1 MSFSQCVD
9 DVFEDRHDAAEN
21 KESSIAKDIRELKHY
36 VKVPDLAAPTHKHAN
51 FSSFLKTEM
60 MNTAEFRTVTSC
72 KYQGRIYEFVN
83 TKNSVDKL
91 SHIILE
97 HPDAGDFVECMS
109 DSEDAPADDGSFPW
123 FKEHGDYTAGSE
135 FWYHVAEL
143 AASAPAVGMQRT
155 GSSSAKYAHEVQALR
170 GELAHTKV
178 DFEEKLGFLTA
189 ELVAENAT
197 MRASEPAS
205 AAPEVAKL
213 RAISRAQLDQLDT
226 QAILAVNAP
235 MTQEDAFDLAVY
247 RKLVQ
252 RRFIRVGTQG

>member
-97 HPDAGDFVECMS
+97 HPDAGDFVEWCFRTRAS
-109 DSEDAPADDGSFPW
+109 SQVGKEDIEERKKEDA
-123 FKEHGDYTAGSE
+123 K
-135 FWYHVAEL
+135 
-143 AASAPAVGMQRT
+143 R
-155 GSSSAKYAHEVQALR
+155 K
-170 GELAHTKV
+170 KV
-178 DFEEKLGFLTA
+178 LE
-189 ELVAENAT
+189 
-197 MRASEPAS
+197 S
-205 AAPEVAKL
+205 AAPTALIETLSAQGFDVSALLGQQPVPVAP
-213 RAISRAQLDQLDT
+213 
-226 QAILAVNAP
+226 LASQVPVPNLMDAAMPAP
-235 MTQEDAFDLAVY
+235 AGASEERPSALQSVSDLLGLGANK
-247 RKLVQ
+247 RHKH
-252 RRFIRVGTQG
+252 

>member
-1 MSFSQCVD
+1 
-9 DVFEDRHDAAEN
+9 
-21 KESSIAKDIRELKHY
+21 
-36 VKVPDLAAPTHKHAN
+36 
-51 FSSFLKTEM
+51 
-60 MNTAEFRTVTSC
+60 
-72 KYQGRIYEFVN
+72 
-83 TKNSVDKL
+83 
-91 SHIILE
+91 
-97 HPDAGDFVECMS
+97 MS

-135 FWYHVAEL
+135 FWYHVEDLNNKIKNLGNNTRTSFRSADSEIREEVSALRAQVAEL

-170 GELAHTKV
+170 GELAHVKV
-178 DFEEKLGFLTA
+178 DFEEKLAFLTA

-252 RRFIRVGTQG
+252 RRFIRVGTQGMYVCLPQSEGVQADRRNEMRFPSGASIEMGRESSLESS